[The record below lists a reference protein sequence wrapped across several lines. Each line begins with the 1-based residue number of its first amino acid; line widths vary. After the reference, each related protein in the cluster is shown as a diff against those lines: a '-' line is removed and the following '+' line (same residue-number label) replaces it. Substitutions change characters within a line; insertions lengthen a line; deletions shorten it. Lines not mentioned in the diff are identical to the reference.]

1 MSCEDRLSATWTSST
16 IAQVATLA
24 GVTFRALRYYE
35 ELGLLAPTRDR
46 SGARCFDR
54 RQCDRAIIIAKL
66 RRMDL
71 SLADIRWILDEET
84 NDEGRRR
91 FLDRVLN
98 DQLSQLR
105 ARYAE
110 IQTMMDQLAEADPLS
125 LSAA

>member
-1 MSCEDRLSATWTSST
+1 
-16 IAQVATLA
+16 
-24 GVTFRALRYYE
+24 
-35 ELGLLAPTRDR
+35 
-46 SGARCFDR
+46 
-54 RQCDRAIIIAKL
+54 
-66 RRMDL
+66 MDL